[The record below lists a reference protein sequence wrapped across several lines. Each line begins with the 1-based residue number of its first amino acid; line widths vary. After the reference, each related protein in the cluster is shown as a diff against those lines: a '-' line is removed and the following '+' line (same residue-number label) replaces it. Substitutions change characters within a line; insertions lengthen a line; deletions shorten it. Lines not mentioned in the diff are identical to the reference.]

1 VTRGS
6 VSANCFLFP
15 LIATRLRTSDI
26 AASRG
31 GAKKAT
37 WQISP
42 CDQLRARWRTR
53 LFVQPSAPLH
63 GLPQCSEL
71 HARSHD
77 AITAGIC
84 DSVKWGETTN
94 LRCKN
99 VEPPMS
105 QMGQTPHRPQLR
117 GDLIHDNSVRWPHQK
132 SLVVAFDV
140 FEPLQP
146 VYARYGPGQPMQIVR
161 LIE

>member
-1 VTRGS
+1 M
-6 VSANCFLFP
+6 ACPN
-15 LIATRLRTSDI
+15 
-26 AASRG
+26 
-31 GAKKAT
+31 
-37 WQISP
+37 
-42 CDQLRARWRTR
+42 
-53 LFVQPSAPLH
+53 VQSYMPAH
-63 GLPQCSEL
+63 T
-71 HARSHD
+71 D

-84 DSVKWGETTN
+84 NSAKWGETTN

-117 GDLIHDNSVRWPHQK
+117 GDLIHNNSVRWPHQK
-132 SLVVAFDV
+132 NLVVAFDV

-146 VYARYGPGQPMQIVR
+146 VYARHGLGQPMQIVR

>member
-1 VTRGS
+1 MGRS
-6 VSANCFLFP
+6 
-15 LIATRLRTSDI
+15 LRTSAFPTDGDQTADI
-26 AASRG
+26 GHRSKSGR
-31 GAKKAT
+31 AKKAT
-37 WQISP
+37 WQTSP
-42 CDQLRARWRTR
+42 CDQLRVRWRTR
-53 LFVQPSAPLH
+53 LFVRPSAPLQ

-132 SLVVAFDV
+132 NLVVAFDV